1 MSSAPDPN
9 DPDLEIEQPFMSHL
23 MELRDRLMRMVLAVL
38 AIFLVMSPF
47 ANDIFAVLADPLS
60 RHLPEGTSMIAVEV
74 IAPFLIPLKATLV
87 LAIFIAMPYV
97 LYQLWGFIAPG
108 LYKHEKRLAVP
119 LLVSSTLLFYTG
131 AAFAYFVI
139 LPILSIF
146 LTGTAPVGVAV
157 TPDIG
162 KYLDFELM
170 LFFAFGAAFEVPV
183 ATFVMVMMGIT
194 TPDALASKRPYIVV
208 GAFVIG
214 MLLTPPDIIS
224 QSLLA
229 VPMWLLF
236 EIGVFMSR
244 SFVKRRAEQAA
255 AEEGEDTYQP
265 MSEEEMDSE
274 LDRMEDEDQGTER
287 DPDK

>member
-1 MSSAPDPN
+1 MSRADRN
-9 DPDLEIEQPFMSHL
+9 DPDLEVEQPFMAHL
-23 MELRDRLMRMVLAVL
+23 IELRDRLMRMVVVVL
-38 AIFLVMSPF
+38 ALFLVMSPF
-47 ANDIFAVLADPLS
+47 ADRIFAILADPLS

-87 LAIFIAMPYV
+87 LSIFLAMPYV

-119 LLVSSTLLFYTG
+119 LLVSSTLLFYAG

-146 LTGTAPVGVAV
+146 LTGTAPEGVAV

-183 ATFVMVMMGIT
+183 ATFVLVLMGIT
-194 TPDALASKRPYIVV
+194 TPDALAKKRPYIIV

-214 MLLTPPDIIS
+214 MVLTPPDIIS
-224 QSLLA
+224 QTLLA

-236 EIGVFMSR
+236 EIGVLLSR
-244 SFVKRRAEQAA
+244 SFERRRAEEAA
-255 AEEGEDTYQP
+255 AEEAGDEDYRP
-265 MSEEEMDSE
+265 MTDEEMEAE
-274 LDRMEDEDQGTER
+274 LDEIEKSEKSDR
-287 DPDK
+287 D

>member
-1 MSSAPDPN
+1 MSRPDRN
-9 DPDLEIEQPFMSHL
+9 DPGQEIEQPFMAHL

-38 AIFLVMSPF
+38 ALFLVMSPF
-47 ANDIFAVLADPLS
+47 ADRIFAILADPLS

-87 LAIFIAMPYV
+87 LAIFLAMPYV

-108 LYKHEKRLAVP
+108 LYTHEKRLAVP
-119 LLVSSTLLFYTG
+119 LLVSSTLLFYAG

-146 LTGTAPVGVAV
+146 LTGTAPAGVAV

-183 ATFVMVMMGIT
+183 ATFVLVLMGIT
-194 TPDALASKRPYIVV
+194 TPEALAAKRPYIIV

-224 QSLLA
+224 QTLLA
-229 VPMWLLF
+229 LPMWLLF
-236 EIGVFMSR
+236 EIGVFLSR
-244 SFVKRRAEQAA
+244 SFQRRQAEAA
-255 AEEGEDTYQP
+255 AGGEGDDAYRPLTD
-265 MSEEEMDSE
+265 EEMEAE
-274 LDRMEDEDQGTER
+274 LDDIENSEKSDR
-287 DPDK
+287 D

>member
-1 MSSAPDPN
+1 MSRADRN
-9 DPDLEIEQPFMSHL
+9 DPDLEVEQPFMAHL
-23 MELRDRLMRMVLAVL
+23 IELRDRLMRMVVVVL
-38 AIFLVMSPF
+38 ALFLVMAPF
-47 ANDIFAVLADPLS
+47 ADRVFAILADPLS

-87 LAIFIAMPYV
+87 LSIFLAMPYV
-97 LYQLWGFIAPG
+97 LYQVWGFIAPG

-119 LLVSSTLLFYTG
+119 LLVSSTLLFYAG

-146 LTGTAPVGVAV
+146 LTGTAPEGVAV

-183 ATFVMVMMGIT
+183 ATFLLVLMGIT
-194 TPDALASKRPYIVV
+194 TADALARKRPYIIV

-214 MLLTPPDIIS
+214 MVLTPPDIIS
-224 QSLLA
+224 QTLLA

-236 EIGVFMSR
+236 EIGVLLSR
-244 SFVKRRAEQAA
+244 SFERRRAEEAA
-255 AEEGEDTYQP
+255 AEEAGDDAYRP
-265 MSEEEMDSE
+265 MTDEEMDAE
-274 LDRMEDEDQGTER
+274 LDEIEKSEKSDRE
-287 DPDK
+287 

>member
-1 MSSAPDPN
+1 MSAPDPN
-9 DPDLEIEQPFMSHL
+9 DPAQEIEQPFMAHL
-23 MELRDRLMRMVLAVL
+23 MELRDRLMRMVVVVL
-38 AIFLVMSPF
+38 ALFLVMSPF
-47 ANDIFAVLADPLS
+47 ADKIFALLADPLS

-87 LAIFIAMPYV
+87 LSIFLAMPYV
-97 LYQLWGFIAPG
+97 LYQVWGFIAPG

-119 LLVSSTLLFYTG
+119 LLVSSTLLFYAG

-146 LTGTAPVGVAV
+146 LTGTAPEGVAV

-183 ATFVMVMMGIT
+183 ATFVLVLMGIT
-194 TPDALASKRPYIVV
+194 TPDALASKRPYIIV

-214 MLLTPPDIIS
+214 MVLTPPDIIS
-224 QSLLA
+224 QTLLA

-236 EIGVFMSR
+236 EVGVLLSR
-244 SFVKRRAEQAA
+244 SFERRRAEEAA
-255 AEEGEDTYQP
+255 AEENDDDYRP
-265 MSEEEMDSE
+265 MTDEEMDAE
-274 LDRMEDEDQGTER
+274 LDEIEKSEKSDRE
-287 DPDK
+287 